1 MYCTGSLD
9 PEPKGFLQRVK
20 GGLVKGAGAV
30 LLMFVTYHVAVGAL
44 RAVVFWLVT
53 PVLGAAAFFAWR
65 FFKSGN
71 KKT

>member
-1 MYCTGSLD
+1 M
-9 PEPKGFLQRVK
+9 
-20 GGLVKGAGAV
+20 

-44 RAVVFWLVT
+44 HAVVFWLVT

-71 KKT
+71 EKT